1 MEKRREKI
9 LFDFVTGTILII
21 ILAAIFFTDGWNCAK
36 YQVIGYDE
44 GYNATVAANLAQTG
58 EYKVSYPENI
68 VFYNRISTGAPV
80 IVPAALLYHFFGI
93 NAVTTNLIPLLYGT
107 LSIFLLYFLLAIVLK
122 KGPAPHLLAAAVT
135 AGTVLT
141 DLYFEYVS
149 VHLIGEGAAIFYLL
163 LCFWE

>member
-9 LFDFVTGTILII
+9 PFDFITGTILII

-58 EYKVSYPENI
+58 EYKVSYPEDI

-80 IVPAALLYHFFGI
+80 IVPAALVYHFFGI
-93 NAVTTNLIPLLYGT
+93 NAVTTNMVPLLYGT
-107 LSIFLLYFLLAIVLK
+107 LSIFLLYFLRKRQILRSLPNHAPLFIGGAYCNIQPEVLSTM
-122 KGPAPHLLAAAVT
+122 A
-135 AGTVLT
+135 
-141 DLYFEYVS
+141 
-149 VHLIGEGAAIFYLL
+149 
-163 LCFWE
+163 